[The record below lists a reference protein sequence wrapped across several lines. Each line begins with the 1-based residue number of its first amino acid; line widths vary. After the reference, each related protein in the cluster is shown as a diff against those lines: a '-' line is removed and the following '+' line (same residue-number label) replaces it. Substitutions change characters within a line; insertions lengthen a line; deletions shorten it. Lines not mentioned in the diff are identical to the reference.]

1 LVTNLASSE
10 NKNVV
15 EEQKPQEEKGV
26 KNKEKER
33 KKKGQRQ

>member
-1 LVTNLASSE
+1 VLASSE
-10 NKNVV
+10 IKKVL

-33 KKKGQRQ
+33 KVKGQRQ